1 MRAHRRRIPDNKID
15 NTASFFYMPD
25 EIFKEG
31 INILGRRFA
40 SPDAG
45 RDVLQFNPCL
55 KHKLIRHTTRHFA
68 ETELAPIAADIDRER
83 IFPRE
88 VIAKM
93 AKLNY
98 FGLQAP
104 KAYGGAALDSISAA
118 IVVEEISRV
127 CAAVGLC
134 VTVHNGVAVYPF
146 LRFANEAQ
154 KKKYLPE
161 LASGRAIGAF
171 SLTEANAGSDAGS
184 VETTATKKG
193 GNFILSGTK
202 IFVTNGGVCDVALI
216 FALTSSPQSKL
227 QSSVF
232 IVESGFAGFLRGELE
247 DLCGMRAN
255 PVSSLFFEDCPVP
268 EENLLGRQGDGMKIG
283 LATLDNGRIGVAAQ
297 ALGIAQGAME
307 AAVKYAKERQQ
318 FKKPL
323 ASQQTIQ
330 NYIADM
336 ATEIM
341 AARLLLY
348 RACDL
353 KDAGLPFGAEASM
366 AKLYCSTVASKVTGL
381 AVQIHGGY
389 GYSKEYDVER
399 YFRDA
404 KVTEIY
410 EGTSEIQRMVIAR
423 AILTQPMM

>member
-1 MRAHRRRIPDNKID
+1 MQ
-15 NTASFFYMPD
+15 Y
-25 EIFKEG
+25 
-31 INILGRRFA
+31 
-40 SPDAG
+40 
-45 RDVLQFNPCL
+45 NPCM
-55 KHKLIRHTTRHFA
+55 KHKLIRASTRSFA
-68 ETELAPIAADIDRER
+68 EAELAPIAAEIDQQR
-83 IFPRE
+83 IFPRD

-93 AKLNY
+93 RGLHY
-98 FGLQAP
+98 FGLQTP
-104 KAYGGAALDSISAA
+104 KAYGGAELDSVSAA
-118 IVVEEISRV
+118 IVVEELSRV

-134 VTVHNGVAVYPF
+134 VTVHNGVAVYPL
-146 LRFANEAQ
+146 LRFASARQ
-154 KKKYLPE
+154 KESYLPE
-161 LASGRAIGAF
+161 LASGSAIGAF

-184 VETTATKKG
+184 VETTAVKQG
-193 GNFILSGTK
+193 SNYILNGTK

-216 FALTSSPQSKL
+216 FALTSSPEHKL

-232 IVESGFAGFLRGELE
+232 IVESKFPGFLRGERE

-268 EENLLGRQGDGMKIG
+268 EENLLGKLGDGMKIG
-283 LATLDNGRIGVAAQ
+283 LATLDNGRLGVAAQ

-307 AAVKYAKERQQ
+307 TAVKYARERQQ

-323 ASQQTIQ
+323 ASLQTIQ

-353 KDAGLPFGAEASM
+353 KDAGMPFGCEASM
-366 AKLYCSTVASKVTGL
+366 AKLYCSSVASRVSSL

-404 KVTEIY
+404 RVTEIY

-423 AILTQPMM
+423 AILSQSIL

>member
-1 MRAHRRRIPDNKID
+1 M
-15 NTASFFYMPD
+15 
-25 EIFKEG
+25 
-31 INILGRRFA
+31 
-40 SPDAG
+40 
-45 RDVLQFNPCL
+45 QFNPCI
-55 KHKLIRHTTRHFA
+55 KHKLIRNSARHFA
-68 ETELAPIAADIDRER
+68 ETELAPIAAEIDQQRR
-83 IFPRE
+83 FPRD

-93 AKLNY
+93 RALNY
-98 FGLQAP
+98 FGLQVP
-104 KAYGGAALDSISAA
+104 KEYGGAALDSISTA

-146 LRFANEAQ
+146 LQFANPSQ
-154 KKKYLPE
+154 KEIYLPQM
-161 LASGRAIGAF
+161 ASGKMIGAF

-184 VETTATKKG
+184 VETTAVKNG
-193 GNFILSGTK
+193 SHYILNGTK

-216 FALTSSPQSKL
+216 FALTSSPDNKL

-232 IVESGFAGFLRGELE
+232 IVESKFPGFLRGELE

-268 EENLLGRQGDGMKIG
+268 AANLLGKQGDGMKIG
-283 LATLDNGRIGVAAQ
+283 LSTLDNGRIGVAAQ

-318 FKKPL
+318 FKKPI

-348 RACDL
+348 RACEL
-353 KDAGLPFGAEASM
+353 KDAGGPFGCEASM
-366 AKLYCSTVASKVTGL
+366 AKLYCSTIASKVTSL

-423 AILTQPMM
+423 AILSQSMM

>member
-1 MRAHRRRIPDNKID
+1 M
-15 NTASFFYMPD
+15 
-25 EIFKEG
+25 
-31 INILGRRFA
+31 
-40 SPDAG
+40 
-45 RDVLQFNPCL
+45 QFNPCM
-55 KHKLIRHTTRHFA
+55 KHKLIRATARHFA
-68 ETELAPIAADIDRER
+68 ETELAPIAAEIDQNR
-83 IFPRE
+83 IFPRD
-88 VIAKM
+88 VVDQMKA
-93 AKLNY
+93 LGY
-98 FGLQAP
+98 FGLQVP
-104 KAYGGAALDSISAA
+104 KAYGGAALDSISTA
-118 IVVEEISRV
+118 IVVEELSRV

-146 LRFANEAQ
+146 LRFADTKQKEA
-154 KKKYLPE
+154 YLPQ
-161 LASGRAIGAF
+161 LASGDAIGAF

-184 VETTATKKG
+184 VETTAVKSG
-193 GNFILSGTK
+193 AGYLLNGTK

-216 FALTSSPQSKL
+216 FALTSSPDKNL

-232 IVESGFAGFLRGELE
+232 IVESRFPGFLRGELE

-255 PVSSLFFEDCPVP
+255 PVSSLFLEDCSVP
-268 EENLLGRQGDGMKIG
+268 AENLLGRLGDGMKIG
-283 LATLDNGRIGVAAQ
+283 LTTLDNGRIGVAAQ

-318 FKKPL
+318 FKKPI

-348 RACDL
+348 RACEL
-353 KDAGLPFGAEASM
+353 KDAGAPFGCEASM
-366 AKLYCSTVASKVTGL
+366 AKLYCSTVASKVTSL

-410 EGTSEIQRMVIAR
+410 EGTSEIQRVVIAR
-423 AILTQPMM
+423 AILSQSIM

>member
-1 MRAHRRRIPDNKID
+1 M
-15 NTASFFYMPD
+15 
-25 EIFKEG
+25 
-31 INILGRRFA
+31 
-40 SPDAG
+40 
-45 RDVLQFNPCL
+45 
-55 KHKLIRHTTRHFA
+55 KHKLIRNSTRHFA
-68 ETELAPIAADIDRER
+68 ETELAPIASEIDRQR
-83 IFPRE
+83 IFPRD

-93 AKLNY
+93 RGLNY
-98 FGLQAP
+98 FGLQVP
-104 KAYGGAALDSISAA
+104 KEYGGAAMDSISAA

-146 LRFANEAQ
+146 LQFSSARQ
-154 KKKYLPE
+154 KEKYLPR
-161 LASGRAIGAF
+161 LASGEVIGAF

-184 VETTATKKG
+184 VETTAVKKG
-193 GNFILSGTK
+193 LDYILNGTK

-216 FALTSSPQSKL
+216 FALTSSPDNKL

-232 IVESGFAGFLRGELE
+232 IVESQFPGFLRGELE

-268 EENLLGRQGDGMKIG
+268 EENLLGKLGDGMKIG
-283 LATLDNGRIGVAAQ
+283 LSTLDNGRIGVAAQ

-318 FKKPL
+318 FKKPI

-348 RACDL
+348 RACEL
-353 KDAGLPFGAEASM
+353 KDAGTPFGCEASM
-366 AKLYCSTVASKVTGL
+366 AKLYCSTVASKVTSL

-423 AILTQPMM
+423 AILSQPIL

>member
-1 MRAHRRRIPDNKID
+1 M
-15 NTASFFYMPD
+15 
-25 EIFKEG
+25 
-31 INILGRRFA
+31 
-40 SPDAG
+40 
-45 RDVLQFNPCL
+45 
-55 KHKLIRHTTRHFA
+55 KHKLIRNSARNFA
-68 ETELAPIAADIDRER
+68 ETELASIAAEIDQQR
-83 IFPRE
+83 IFPRN

-93 AKLNY
+93 RELNY
-98 FGLQAP
+98 FGLQVP
-104 KAYGGAALDSISAA
+104 KEYGGAALDSISSA

-134 VTVHNGVAVYPF
+134 VTVHNGVAVYPV
-146 LRFANEAQ
+146 LRFANASQ
-154 KKKYLPE
+154 KEKYLPQ
-161 LASGRAIGAF
+161 LAAGKVIGAF

-184 VETTATKKG
+184 VETTAVKNGT
-193 GNFILSGTK
+193 NYILNGTK

-216 FALTSSPQSKL
+216 FALTSSPVNKL

-232 IVESGFAGFLRGELE
+232 IVESKFPGFLRGELE

-268 EENLLGRQGDGMKIG
+268 EENLLGQLGDGMKIG

-318 FKKPL
+318 FKKPI

-348 RACDL
+348 RACEL
-353 KDAGLPFGAEASM
+353 KDAGAPFGCEASM
-366 AKLYCSTVASKVTGL
+366 AKLYCSSVASKVTGL
-381 AVQIHGGY
+381 ALQIHGGY

-404 KVTEIY
+404 RVTEIY

-423 AILTQPMM
+423 AILSQPMM